1 MIRKCFLAL
10 AFAAALQLTVVA
22 QTRTLDLYW
31 IDVEGGAATLIV
43 TPSGESILIDA
54 GENLDRDS
62 SRIYYVAAR
71 VAGIKRIDHFIA
83 THYHADHYG
92 GIDKINQ
99 LLPIKKIYDHGN
111 FPTSLPEDP
120 QFSVLMPLYLKVAG
134 GRSIALKPGDHLGL
148 KATNNAQELD
158 IECLAANGEVAA
170 RRRNTIANNPACA
183 LQKNYPPDHSD
194 NANSLVLRL
203 RYGNFTFFDGGDL
216 TLRKEAL
223 LVCPTNLVGKV
234 DLFQIDHHG
243 LDLSN
248 NPVLIESVKPRVVI
262 INNGPRKG
270 AEPNTMK
277 TLWATSS
284 IEDVWQIHR
293 NIRQGDDLNTKPE
306 FIANWQAECEGQFI
320 KASVQPDGSF
330 SVQIGLNGKPKVY
343 RTQALI
349 KKQR

>member
-1 MIRKCFLAL
+1 MIRRLSLAL
-10 AFAAALQLTVVA
+10 VLAVTIQLPAAAQR
-22 QTRTLDLYW
+22 RTLDLYW

-43 TPSGESILIDA
+43 TPAGESILVDA

-62 SRIYYVAAR
+62 SRIYYVAAK
-71 VAGIKRIDHFIA
+71 VAGIKQIDHFIA

-92 GIDKINQ
+92 GINKINQ

-111 FPTSLPEDP
+111 IPTSLPEDP
-120 QFSVLMPLYLKVAG
+120 QFSVLMPLYLSIAG
-134 GRSIALKPGDHLGL
+134 GRSIALKPGDHLRLRDHG
-148 KATNNAQELD
+148 NAQKLD
-158 IECLAANGEVAA
+158 IECLAANGEVAD
-170 RRRNTIANNPACA
+170 RRQKKAANNPACA
-183 LQKNYPPDHSD
+183 SQKDYPRDESD

-203 RYGNFTFFDGGDL
+203 KYGNFTFFDGGDL
-216 TLRKEAL
+216 TLQKEAL

-248 NPVLIESVKPRVVI
+248 NPVLIESVQPRVVI

-270 AEPNTMK
+270 AEPITMK

-284 IEDVWQIHR
+284 IEDVWQVHR
-293 NIRQGDDLNTKPE
+293 NIKAGDDLNTKPE
-306 FIANWQAECEGQFI
+306 FIANWQAECKGEFI

-330 SVQIGLNGKPKVY
+330 SVQIGLNGQPKVY
-343 RTQALI
+343 RPI
-349 KKQR
+349 KKQH